1 MFLFNNLFI
10 NFNSLKTKIEVKIVF
25 SRSHNGSENQIPFS
39 PKKIGNI
46 IIAGIKNI
54 ICLVIFK
61 KSAGIG
67 LPIA

>member
-1 MFLFNNLFI
+1 
-10 NFNSLKTKIEVKIVF
+10 LKTKIEVKIVF
-25 SRSHNGSENQIPFS
+25 SRSHNGSEYQIPFS

-46 IIAGIKNI
+46 KIAGIKNI

-61 KSAGIG
+61 KSAGST